1 MARWSYSWADQENA
15 IKSVKLTKLVSDLK
29 TSGGELTETV
39 MATSRALNIKK
50 DLYEDLRDPAYASA
64 YINEAILDG
73 DEVVLKTALADV
85 IRARG
90 VAAVAR
96 KAGINRVTVYKT
108 LKPETESSFTTMH
121 ALLIACN
128 VQLQVQP
135 ATRRRKRA

>member
-1 MARWSYSWADQENA
+1 M
-15 IKSVKLTKLVSDLK
+15 KLTKLASASRTLN
-29 TSGGELTETV
+29 GGLIETI
-39 MATSRALNIKK
+39 MATSRTLNIKE
-50 DLYEDLRDPAYASA
+50 DLYEDLKDPAYASA

-96 KAGINRVTVYKT
+96 KAGINRVTIYKT

-121 ALLIACN
+121 ALLNACN
-128 VQLQVQP
+128 VQLHVQP
-135 ATRRRKRA
+135 AERRRKSA